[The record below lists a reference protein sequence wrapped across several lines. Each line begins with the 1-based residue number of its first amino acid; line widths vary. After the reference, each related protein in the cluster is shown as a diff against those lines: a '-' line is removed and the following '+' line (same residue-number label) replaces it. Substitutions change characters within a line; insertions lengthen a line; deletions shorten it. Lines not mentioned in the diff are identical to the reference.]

1 MHTAFAGLL
10 RLASPDHTL
19 SYVAMVRTGSAF
31 VTDERLESAP
41 RDASRVM
48 TRILV
53 LCCRP
58 MHLSPSDAEKWLRE
72 EVSGVLADSAVAQI
86 QITTLLSASSTW
98 GRAWDY
104 LIAIELRDGA
114 RRRCRRQ
121 RPVRALICSAS
132 CVSSGCSRTSSSPA
146 DDRTVVLAEARS

>member
-1 MHTAFAGLL
+1 
-10 RLASPDHTL
+10 
-19 SYVAMVRTGSAF
+19 
-31 VTDERLESAP
+31 
-41 RDASRVM
+41 M

-72 EVSGVLADSAVAQI
+72 EVSGVLADTAVARI

-114 RRRCRRQ
+114 GTGAAVTSGACADLLFELRQ
-121 RPVRALICSAS
+121 LRMQPNVVVA
-132 CVSSGCSRTSSSPA
+132 T
-146 DDRTVVLAEARS
+146 DERTVVLAEARS